1 MNRQGVIS
9 IFHVVIAVAI
19 VLVLI
24 VAGLYAW
31 YISDRTLT
39 GEWPTGV
46 GPSNADGY
54 ILINVELAKQAST
67 VAPPLVIMDAGT
79 NGEYH
84 EGIPAANIQSFT
96 DWLGALLAVNSD
108 MGLFKVTVNATEST
122 GKWSVSYVLYQP
134 DFVAGSRV
142 INGIPSMVWN
152 WQSPQIFVQH
162 GTVNVIVV
170 AYEVVGGS
178 LVERMTEMFPIV
190 CGG

>member
-9 IFHVVIAVAI
+9 IFHVIVAIIVVIA
-19 VLVLI
+19 LVL
-24 VAGLYAW
+24 AGLYAW

-84 EGIPAANIQSFT
+84 EGIPAANVQSFM

-108 MGLFKVTVNATEST
+108 TGLFKVTVNATEST
-122 GKWSVSYVLYQP
+122 GAWSVFYTLYQG
-134 DFVAGSRV
+134 DFVGGSRV
-142 INGIPSMVWN
+142 INGIPSLVWN

-162 GTVNVIVV
+162 GTVNVMVT

>member
-1 MNRQGVIS
+1 MNRQGMIS
-9 IFHVVIAVAI
+9 ILHVVIAVMVII
-19 VLVLI
+19 VLLI
-24 VAGLYAW
+24 AGLYAW

-54 ILINVELAKQAST
+54 VLINVELAKQAST

-79 NGEYH
+79 YGEYRD
-84 EGIPAANIQSFT
+84 GIPAANIQSFA

-108 MGLFKVTVNATEST
+108 TGLFKVTVNASEST
-122 GKWSVSYVLYQP
+122 GAWSVFYTLYET
-134 DFVAGSRV
+134 DFVRGSRV
-142 INGIPSMVWN
+142 INGIPSLVWN

-162 GTVNVIVV
+162 GTVNVKVV

-178 LVERMTEMFPIV
+178 FVERMTEMFPID